1 MGFNVKNVII
11 FGHIQFITDES
22 LAIKEVRAMAMKY
35 FDRVYADE
43 KIKKSMKYIQILQLT
58 IDNMTV
64 KLVNES

>member
-22 LAIKEVRAMAMKY
+22 LAIKEVRAIAMKY

-43 KIKKSMKYIQILQLT
+43 KIKKSHDRCYAQRIGNNFQKRI
-58 IDNMTV
+58 
-64 KLVNES
+64 